1 MNIHWYKRGFIFCP
15 DGSNDLL
22 YSHTHKPTPLQL
34 DEDTLR
40 IFFGARSR
48 AGQTRTTYIDVSAH
62 DPEIILDKK
71 MPVVLDLGKTGAF
84 DDCGANVSSVL
95 DLGDRIYMYFIGWNP
110 GTTVHTRNAI
120 GVAVSEDRGNT
131 FSRIYDGAI
140 LDRTKEEPYYTGAVD
155 VIYTGERFE
164 MWYTSGLDWQL
175 VNGKPEINYH
185 IKRAISDDGINW
197 HRDNQL
203 CLPDY
208 APGEVTARP
217 SVIKTQDNYVMWF
230 SKRKFNNFRSDP
242 SSMYRAGYATSSDGI
257 HWERDDSKA
266 GILLGTADSW
276 DSQAIAYPYVR
287 KVNDKYL
294 MLYNGNGFG
303 QSGFGYMLGE
313 AQ

>member
-15 DGSNDLL
+15 DGSSDLL
-22 YSHTHKPTPLQL
+22 HSHAHKPTPLQL
-34 DEDTLR
+34 DEDR
-40 IFFGARSR
+40 VRVFFGARSR
-48 AGQTRTTYIDVSAH
+48 AGQTRTTYIDISAH
-62 DPEIILDKK
+62 DPEAVLDAS
-71 MPVVLDLGKTGAF
+71 MPVVLDLGKIGAF
-84 DDCGANVSSVL
+84 DDCGANVSSIL

-120 GVAVSEDRGNT
+120 GVAVSLDRGNT
-131 FSRIYDGAI
+131 FTRLYDGAI
-140 LDRTKEEPYYTGAVD
+140 LDRTKDEPYYTGAVD
-155 VIYTGERFE
+155 VIHTGEQFE
-164 MWYTSGLDWQL
+164 MWYTSGLDWQR

-197 HRDNQL
+197 QRDNRL

-208 APGEVTARP
+208 ALGEVTARP
-217 SVIKTQDNYVMWF
+217 SVIKSGDDYTMWF
-230 SKRKFNNFRSDP
+230 SKRNFKNFRTDA
-242 SSMYRAGYATSSDGI
+242 SSMYRAGFATSGDGI
-257 HWERDDSKA
+257 HWRRDDAQA
-266 GILLGTADSW
+266 GLMTSQEGEW

-313 AQ
+313 AV